1 MFDFSSLTDML
12 SQCKKGSLSKSSAL
26 ERDFIKTFETTG
38 LDQSGFVSLSRNDIT
53 TLLSNYGI
61 DSLNF
66 LGGRSDELV
75 NTIRMTE

>member
-1 MFDFSSLTDML
+1 MFDFSSLTVML
-12 SQCKKGSLSKSSAL
+12 SQCKKGGLSKSSAL